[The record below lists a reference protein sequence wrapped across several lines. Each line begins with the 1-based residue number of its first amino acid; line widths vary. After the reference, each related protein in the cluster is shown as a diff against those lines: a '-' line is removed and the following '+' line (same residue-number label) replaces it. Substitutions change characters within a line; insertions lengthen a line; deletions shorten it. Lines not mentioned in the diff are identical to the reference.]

1 VSVSALLTLAACNTD
16 PVQVKVP
23 DVTSNQI
30 NATGTTGFVQ
40 GDAPAP
46 VDTACVTQTTAAER
60 RQVSMYMMLDS
71 SGSML
76 DSTGTLR
83 TKWDSVTRAIRGFL
97 SETSDS
103 DLQVG
108 LQFFPL
114 AKPGSRFNCS
124 VESDCGPDSDGDG
137 VSDGGPCFLK
147 TCRASDQIQLCVTS
161 DDCPGGPLANP
172 CLPFGLCSGSDPQNP
187 VACELLPGVAPAL
200 CSGGTL
206 GVCSDFDRPCTNAA
220 SCDPTAY
227 AKPAVEIG
235 LVSQNLAAVD
245 QALKVQIPQGLT
257 PTVPALQG
265 AIEHARSWGKA
276 HPDQTVVVLLAT
288 DGLPTQCGKDAAN
301 LGQGTPEPIADVLN
315 VAASG
320 VNGEIPVRTFVVGVF
335 QPGDTSSV
343 ANVNQIAKAGGTDQ
357 AAFIDSSAD
366 VDQQFLDALRA
377 IESGQLGCEFQLPA
391 SNAPLDYFKVNLQF
405 SDASTSQQLPYVRD
419 RAGCDAN
426 PAGWHYDVDPNQ
438 STPSSIQVCPN
449 VCTQIK
455 AATAAKIQLQLGCTT
470 VIR

>member
-1 VSVSALLTLAACNTD
+1 
-16 PVQVKVP
+16 VQVKVS
-23 DVTSNQI
+23 DTTASAERAST
-30 NATGTTGFVQ
+30 ATGLIQDGPP
-40 GDAPAP
+40 PAP
-46 VDTACVTQTTAAER
+46 VAETACVTQTTVAEP

-76 DSTGTLR
+76 DQTGTLR
-83 TKWDSVTRAIRGFL
+83 TKWDSVARAIRGFL
-97 SETSDS
+97 GETSDS

-147 TCRASDQIQLCVTS
+147 TCRASEQITLCVNQS
-161 DDCPGGPLANP
+161 DCPGNP
-172 CLPFGLCSGSDPQNP
+172 ISNTCVPFGICSGSDPQAP
-187 VACELLPGVAPAL
+187 VACELLPGPPTL
-200 CSGGTL
+200 CGDGTL
-206 GVCSDFDRPCTNAA
+206 GVCADFNRSCTNAA
-220 SCDPTAY
+220 SCDSNAY

-235 LVSQNLAAVD
+235 PVSQNLAAVD
-245 QALKVQIPQGLT
+245 QALSNQLPQGLT

-265 AIEHARSWGKA
+265 AIDHARAWGKA

-288 DGLPTQCGKDAAN
+288 DGLPTQCGKDATN
-301 LGQGTPEPIADVLN
+301 QGQGTLQPINDVLSI
-315 VAASG
+315 AAG
-320 VNGEIPVRTFVVGVF
+320 GLAGDVPVKTFVVGVF

-343 ANVNQIAKAGGTDQ
+343 ANVNQIANAGGTGQ

-391 SNAPLDYFKVNLQF
+391 SQAQLDYFKVNLQF
-405 SDASTSQQLPYVRD
+405 TNGTLTQPLPFVRD
-419 RAGCDAN
+419 GAGCN
-426 PAGWHYDVDPNQ
+426 TTPSGWHYDVDPSQ
-438 STPSSIQVCPN
+438 SAPSSIQVCPN
-449 VCTQIK
+449 VCAQIK
-455 AATAAKIQLQLGCTT
+455 AAAAASVQLQLGCAT